1 MLLLLTDQIRFIHS
15 PTRSKYNQHY
25 NMKVKTITS
34 IITALA
40 TPFVFAAEEKHDHDH
55 EKETAKEHAEHAEH
69 DDHEEDDAKK
79 GPNGGHLIE
88 SKDGFIIEV
97 VVDKDRKARIVFL
110 DKENKA
116 IALEAQSITGIAGER
131 SAPVKL
137 TFAKGKVA
145 DANVLISDVA
155 LPAGAHVAMLL
166 MVKTTA
172 DAKATTER
180 FEMHLH

>member
-1 MLLLLTDQIRFIHS
+1 MKTKLT
-15 PTRSKYNQHY
+15 T
-25 NMKVKTITS
+25 T

-40 TPFVFAAEEKHDHDH
+40 IPFIFAAEEKHDHDH
-55 EKETAKEHAEHAEH
+55 AKETAKEHAEHDE
-69 DDHEEDDAKK
+69 DHGKK
-79 GPNGGHLIE
+79 GPNGGHVIE
-88 SKDGFIIEV
+88 SKAGFTLEV
-97 VVDKDRKARIVFL
+97 TVDKDRKARIVFL
-110 DKENKA
+110 DKELKA

-137 TFAKGKVA
+137 AFAKGTDA

-180 FEMHLH
+180 FELHLH